1 MENMPGIQLPE
12 KVKYIIDTMMQA
24 GYEAYAVGGCI
35 RDSILGRKPDDWD
48 ITTSAFPYQVKELF
62 PHTIDTGIR
71 HGTVTVMLERE
82 GFEVTTYRI
91 DGEYEDCRHPKEV
104 AFTANL
110 TEDLK
115 RRDFTINAMAYN
127 DDRGLV
133 DLFGGIKDIENKTIR
148 CVGNPQ
154 ERFGEDALRMMRAV
168 RFSSQLGYRIEEKT
182 AKAIEK
188 LSSNLTYISAERIQ
202 AELVKLVISPHPEN
216 LRVAYRT
223 GITKVVLP
231 EFDICMETRQ
241 NTPHH
246 CYTVGEHILKSM
258 QEIRPDK
265 ALRLSML
272 FHDMGKPEALVVDK
286 EGGSHFYGHPAISEK
301 LAKQIMGRLKFDNH
315 TIYMVTNLVKYHD
328 YDVEPEPK
336 YVRRAVMKM
345 GEDIFV
351 NLFEIKKADLKAQ
364 SMYRRKEKEER
375 LEALF
380 RVYEQIKEERQ
391 CVSLK
396 MLAVSGRDLIETLGM
411 KPGQEIGAALNKLL
425 DMVLDDP
432 ALNERDIL
440 LKAAR
445 DFL

>member
-12 KVKYIIDTMMQA
+12 KVKYIIDTIMQA

-48 ITTSAFPYQVKELF
+48 ITTSASPYQVKGLF

-104 AFTANL
+104 AFTSNL
-110 TEDLK
+110 AEDLK

-127 DDRGLV
+127 DNRGLV
-133 DLFGGIKDIENKTIR
+133 DLFGGIKDIESKTIR
-148 CVGNPQ
+148 CVGNPE

-168 RFSSQLGYRIEEKT
+168 RFSAQLGYRIEEKT
-182 AKAIEK
+182 AAAIEK
-188 LSSNLTYISAERIQ
+188 LSFNLTHISAERIQ
-202 AELVKLVISPHPEN
+202 TELVKLVMSPHPEN
-216 LRVAYRT
+216 LRIAYRT
-223 GITKVVLP
+223 GITKVILP
-231 EFDICMETRQ
+231 EFDICMETQQ

-272 FHDMGKPEALVVDK
+272 FHDMGKPEALTVDE
-286 EGGSHFYGHPAISEK
+286 EGISHFYGHPAISEK
-301 LAKQIMGRLKFDNH
+301 LAQKILERLKFDNH

-328 YDVEPEPK
+328 YDVQPRPK

-345 GEDIFV
+345 GEDIFT
-351 NLFEIKKADLKAQ
+351 NLFEVKKADLNAQ
-364 SMYRRKEKEER
+364 SMYMRKEKEER
-375 LEALF
+375 LKALCL
-380 RVYEQIKEERQ
+380 VYEQVKKEHQ

-396 MLAVSGRDLIETLGM
+396 MLAVSGKDLIEALGM
-411 KPGQEIGAALNKLL
+411 TPGREIGAVLNKLL

-432 ALNERDIL
+432 SLNERDIL
-440 LKAAR
+440 LKAAK